1 MSLFSTGSINT
12 LSALWQLGKITVDRA
27 QMVVQGFSQKD
38 TDLKNGMLL
47 AV

>member
-27 QMVVQGFSQKD
+27 NGGTGFSQKD